1 MTYLILCESLP
12 HPLESC
18 EWNGDDVIKY
28 VCVGSLD
35 LDNGLRY
42 MDVIIWVA
50 FYDVEGLVWGFYR
63 WV

>member
-1 MTYLILCESLP
+1 MTYFILSESLP

-18 EWNGDDVIKY
+18 EWNGDDVIKN

-42 MDVIIWVA
+42 MDVIILGCV
-50 FYDVEGLVWGFYR
+50 L
-63 WV
+63 